1 MNLSHF
7 QNIPHVNGEANLIV
21 RNISRDKKNKKNI
34 VYLENIISEILLHA
48 LVSVVKIV
56 RLVNN

>member
-7 QNIPHVNGEANLIV
+7 QNTSHVNGEANLIV
-21 RNISRDKKNKKNI
+21 RNISRDKKKNI
-34 VYLENIISEILLHA
+34 VYLQNIISEILLHA